1 MVNLIF
7 MHIIS
12 KTRVPGIR
20 TYEGQFVRRYSVLW
34 FGIATIPLEG
44 ELVDLRSLKVYSAER
59 P

>member
-1 MVNLIF
+1 
-7 MHIIS
+7 MHTIS

-20 TYEGQFVRRYSVLW
+20 TYEGQFVHRYSVLR